1 MVVPLFIKIDVS
13 VPAGENGF
21 ADAAS
26 QSRPALDGVDHK
38 AGISYLPDCRI
49 VQTPFPSAHGL
60 ETGAGQ

>member
-26 QSRPALDGVDHK
+26 QSRPALDGVVLGAIGICL
-38 AGISYLPDCRI
+38 AGAAI
-49 VQTPFPSAHGL
+49 VIVL
-60 ETGAGQ
+60 NIIGAKRSTATDQ